1 MYPTKMEANGHIY
14 EINTDFRIALA
25 CFKAMNDPEIT
36 NLERFYAVE
45 TLLLGDEVDS
55 NDEMIL
61 QDKLLNYLRC
71 GQTENIDDDKIDMDY
86 IEDESKIR
94 TSIRQC
100 YHLDLNKI
108 DYMHWWEYNELISG
122 LTSESLLNKIR
133 ELRSFDL
140 NEIKDVKEREKVR
153 KAQEYVALKK
163 NNEKKVKLTEKEKDS
178 INYFYQQTGLK
189 RKEE

>member
-25 CFKAMNDPEIT
+25 CFRAMNDAEIT
-36 NLERFYAVE
+36 DLERFYAIE
-45 TLLLGDEVDS
+45 TLLLGDEVDPDDDVVLS
-55 NDEMIL
+55 K
-61 QDKLLNYLRC
+61 KLLDYLRC
-71 GQTENIDDDKIDMDY
+71 GQEENMDEEKIDMDY
-86 IEDESKIR
+86 IEDEPKIR

-100 YHLDLNKI
+100 YHIDLNKI

-140 NEIKDVKEREKVR
+140 NEIKDIKEREKVR

-163 NNEKKVKLTEKEKDS
+163 KDERKVELTKEQEDS
-178 INYFYQQTGLK
+178 INYFYQQIGLE

>member
-1 MYPTKMEANGHIY
+1 MYPTKMEANGHVY

-25 CFKAMNDPEIT
+25 CFRAMNDIEIT
-36 NLERFYAVE
+36 DLERFYAIE

-55 NDEMIL
+55 DDDVIL
-61 QDKLLNYLRC
+61 QKKILDYLRC
-71 GQTENIDDDKIDMDY
+71 GQEENTDIKEIDMDY
-86 IEDESKIR
+86 IQDESKIR

-100 YHLDLNKI
+100 YHIDLNKI

-140 NEIKDVKEREKVR
+140 NEIKDAKDREKVR

-163 NNEKKVKLTEKEKDS
+163 IEKKEEKLTKEQEDS

>member
-25 CFKAMNDPEIT
+25 CFRAMNDAEIT
-36 NLERFYAVE
+36 DLERFYAIE
-45 TLLLGDEVDS
+45 TLLLGDEVDP
-55 NDEMIL
+55 DDDVVLQKKIL
-61 QDKLLNYLRC
+61 DYLRC
-71 GQTENIDDDKIDMDY
+71 GQEENIDIKEIDMDY
-86 IEDESKIR
+86 IQDESKIR

-100 YHLDLNKI
+100 YHLDLNRI

-122 LTSESLLNKIR
+122 LTSETLLNKVR

-140 NEIKDVKEREKVR
+140 NEIKDLKEREQVR

-163 NNEKKVKLTEKEKDS
+163 VDKKEEKLTKEQEDS
-178 INYFYQQTGLK
+178 INYFYQQIGLE
-189 RKEE
+189 RKED

>member
-25 CFKAMNDPEIT
+25 CFRAMNDAEIT
-36 NLERFYAVE
+36 DLERFYAIE
-45 TLLLGDEVDS
+45 TLLLGDEVDPDDDAVLS
-55 NDEMIL
+55 TKM
-61 QDKLLNYLRC
+61 LNYLRC
-71 GQTENIDDDKIDMDY
+71 GQEQNMSEDKIDMDY
-86 IEDESKIR
+86 IEDEAKVR

-163 NNEKKVKLTEKEKDS
+163 NGEKKVELTEKEKDS
-178 INYFYQQTGLK
+178 INYFYQQIGLE

>member
-1 MYPTKMEANGHIY
+1 MEANGHIY

-140 NEIKDVKEREKVR
+140 NEIKDIKEREKVR

-163 NNEKKVKLTEKEKDS
+163 NNEKKVDLTEKEKDS

>member
-25 CFKAMNDPEIT
+25 CFRAMNDPEIT
-36 NLERFYAVE
+36 DLERFYAIE
-45 TLLLGDEVDS
+45 TLLLGDEVDP
-55 NDEMIL
+55 NDDVVL
-61 QDKLLNYLRC
+61 SKKLLDYLRC
-71 GQTENIDDDKIDMDY
+71 GQEENMDEEKIDMDY
-86 IEDESKIR
+86 IEDEPKIR

-100 YHLDLNKI
+100 YHIDLNKI

-163 NNEKKVKLTEKEKDS
+163 KGEKKVELTKEQEDS
-178 INYFYQQTGLK
+178 INYFYQQIGLE

>member
-71 GQTENIDDDKIDMDY
+71 GQTENMDEEKIDMDY
-86 IEDESKIR
+86 IEDELKIR

-140 NEIKDVKEREKVR
+140 NEIKDIKEREKVR

-163 NNEKKVKLTEKEKDS
+163 NNEKKVELTEKEKDS

>member
-71 GQTENIDDDKIDMDY
+71 GQTENMDEEKIDMDY

-163 NNEKKVKLTEKEKDS
+163 KENRKIELTKEQEDS
-178 INYFYQQTGLK
+178 INYFYQQIGLE